1 MRGAMRHDLRNPAA
15 TDSLAGSLH
24 RLPAKTPPVGLRT
37 SLRISASRERQRRI
51 THRNLGS
58 ILQLWWDRLQLS
70 TEHLVR
76 TMALPFAG
84 GVCSTLVLF
93 SMFVVPA
100 YPLLHQNLA
109 QGGAS
114 GEFDVPTMLTTQGS
128 AKNVSPFSAGD
139 DDIVVDVAVDE
150 QGRMIDYA
158 VVAGASAL
166 VNRDVRRR
174 LENALVF
181 SNFNPATTFGQPM
194 VSKVR
199 LWFHSSRI
207 EVKG

>member
-1 MRGAMRHDLRNPAA
+1 MRYNSHRRLNPDVLAESLHQLPARTPAA
-15 TDSLAGSLH
+15 
-24 RLPAKTPPVGLRT
+24 GLRT
-37 SLRISASRERQRRI
+37 SLRVIASRERQRRI
-51 THRNLGS
+51 THQNLS
-58 ILQLWWDRLQLS
+58 SLMQLWWDRLQLS
-70 TEHLVR
+70 GEHVLR

-109 QGGAS
+109 AGA
-114 GEFDVPTMLTTQGS
+114 GAMYDDVPTMLTTQGS
-128 AKNVSPFSAGD
+128 AKNVSPFSAD
-139 DDIVVDVAVDE
+139 SDIVVDVDVDE

-158 VVAGASAL
+158 VVAGANVLA
-166 VNRDVRRR
+166 NREVRRR

-181 SNFNPATTFGQPM
+181 SNFTPGTTFGQPI

>member
-1 MRGAMRHDLRNPAA
+1 MRHDARNPMNRGFL
-15 TDSLAGSLH
+15 TDSLH
-24 RLPAKTPPVGLRT
+24 NLPANTPPAGLRT
-37 SLRISASRERQRRI
+37 YLRVIASREQQRRV

-58 ILQLWWDRLQLS
+58 ILQLWWDRARFS
-70 TEHLVR
+70 CEDLVR

-100 YPLLHQNLA
+100 YPLLHQHLT
-109 QGGAS
+109 QGAAAGD
-114 GEFDVPTMLTTQGS
+114 FDVPTALSTQGS
-128 AKNVSPFSAGD
+128 AKSVSPFSAGD
-139 DDIVVDVAVDE
+139 SDIVVDVAVDE

-158 VVAGASAL
+158 IVAGASAL
-166 VNRDVRRR
+166 ANRDVRRR

-181 SNFNPATTFGQPM
+181 SNFNPGTTFGQPM

>member
-1 MRGAMRHDLRNPAA
+1 MRSDFSNPANPD
-15 TDSLAGSLH
+15 TLVESLH
-24 RLPAKTPPVGLRT
+24 RLPAKTPPAGLRT
-37 SLRISASRERQRRI
+37 SLRIIASRERQRRI
-51 THRNLGS
+51 THHNLRS
-58 ILQLWWDRLQLS
+58 ILQLWWDHLQLS
-70 TEHLVR
+70 AEHLVR

-84 GVCSTLVLF
+84 GICSTLVLF

-100 YPLLHQNLA
+100 YPLLHQKLS
-109 QGGAS
+109 QGS
-114 GEFDVPTMLTTQGS
+114 PSTEFDVPTMLTTQGS
-128 AKNVSPFSAGD
+128 VKSISPFSAGD

-166 VNRDVRRR
+166 ANREVRRR

-181 SNFNPATTFGQPM
+181 SNFNPATAFGQPM

-207 EVKG
+207 EVRG

>member
-1 MRGAMRHDLRNPAA
+1 MSYDLRYRRTA
-15 TDSLAGSLH
+15 DSLAECVRH
-24 RLPAKTPPVGLRT
+24 LPAKTPPARLRT
-37 SLRISASRERQRRI
+37 SLRVLASRERQRRL
-51 THRNLGS
+51 THRNLS
-58 ILQLWWDRLQLS
+58 TWLHWWWERVQLS
-70 TEHLVR
+70 SEHLVR

-100 YPLLHQNLA
+100 YPLLRQNLA
-109 QGGAS
+109 QGAGA
-114 GEFDVPTMLTTQGS
+114 DVPTILATQGS
-128 AKNVSPFSAGD
+128 AKNVSPFSAD
-139 DDIVVDVAVDE
+139 SDIVVDVAVDE
-150 QGRMIDYA
+150 QGRMIDYE
-158 VVAGASAL
+158 VVAGANVLAS
-166 VNRDVRRR
+166 REVRRR

-181 SNFNPATTFGQPM
+181 SNFTPGTTFGQPI

>member
-1 MRGAMRHDLRNPAA
+1 MRHDPYNPIRP
-15 TDSLAGSLH
+15 DSLAEALH
-24 RLPAKTPPVGLRT
+24 RLPAKTPPARLRT
-37 SLRISASRERQRRI
+37 SLRVIASRDLQRRI
-51 THRNLGS
+51 SHRNLS
-58 ILQLWWDRLQLS
+58 SVLQLWWSRVQLS
-70 TEHLVR
+70 GEHLVR

-100 YPLLHQNLA
+100 YPLLHQNLT
-109 QGGAS
+109 QGVAAS
-114 GEFDVPTMLTTQGS
+114 EFDVPTILSTQGS
-128 AKNVSPFSAGD
+128 VKNVSAFSAGD
-139 DDIVVDVAVDE
+139 SDIVVDVAVDE

-166 VNRDVRRR
+166 ANRDVRRR

-181 SNFNPATTFGQPM
+181 SNFNPGTTFGQPM
-194 VSKVR
+194 VSTVR